1 MMFSPHLRRQSRR
14 SVRLEP
20 SYRRATPPRASIRS
34 RLTAPAVRVGSERR
48 GYVLILE
55 GSSERSLAEKTKSDD
70 MTPTRGNVVAIL
82 SNSGKANP
90 RAFAE
95 ERLGVLASNHKSAG
109 NDAAALRCEIT
120 VPEGSHGGGCDHPT
134 PTLITLSRKT
144 APRPFKPRGTN
155 NQPLPVPTRSVVV
168 EAPDAVTLRQRT
180 VKTTSFGTAGM
191 HCAAVSLLKRTAR
204 LSDILRH
211 MGHGNSGQ
219 DPDWVPPSDAE
230 ILAAYYRRMMAKQ
243 RWTKAQAAL
252 TSIRAMQGGLLGA
265 LGGGAAQK
273 AKAFPAFGAIP
284 GAEPKP
290 PPPPP
295 PRPVTPEDPDSPRSH
310 TPTPFVV
317 VKPRRAS
324 ITELT
329 SGARAKAQASA
340 MMGRMPKEKD
350 VRRMLR
356 ELAGDWFVVFVDT
369 KFDMILAAMSGEC
382 TSEVFAAVGGDGT
395 LYFGTDR
402 ASMPSDDD
410 DDAEVVQFPRSTY
423 FCGRCAQS
431 SSLVFKRFTAR
442 LSSSVETTPSTTP
455 LTTPERSLPV
465 SPEPPEEE
473 VVSLSLED
481 GAGAG
486 PVVEGKAP
494 PMPTVVAKPETGTS
508 SA

>member
-1 MMFSPHLRRQSRR
+1 MFSPHLRRQSRR

-20 SYRRATPPRASIRS
+20 SYRRATPPLASIRS

-70 MTPTRGNVVAIL
+70 MPPTRGNVVAIL

-134 PTLITLSRKT
+134 PTLITLSQKP

-295 PRPVTPEDPDSPRSH
+295 PPPRPVTPEDPDSPRSH

-410 DDAEVVQFPRSTY
+410 DAEVVQFPRSTY

-494 PMPTVVAKPETGTS
+494 PPTVVAKPETGTS

>member
-1 MMFSPHLRRQSRR
+1 MP
-14 SVRLEP
+14 
-20 SYRRATPPRASIRS
+20 
-34 RLTAPAVRVGSERR
+34 
-48 GYVLILE
+48 
-55 GSSERSLAEKTKSDD
+55 
-70 MTPTRGNVVAIL
+70 PTRGNVVAIL

-95 ERLGVLASNHKSAG
+95 ERLGILASNHKSAG
-109 NDAAALRCEIT
+109 DDAAALRCEII
-120 VPEGSHGGGCDHPT
+120 VPEGSHGGGCDPQPNTHV
-134 PTLITLSRKT
+134 ITLLFLSQNSVFP
-144 APRPFKPRGTN
+144 APRPFKPEELTTSLSPS
-155 NQPLPVPTRSVVV
+155 QTRSVVV
-168 EAPDAVTLRQRT
+168 EAPDSVTLRQRT

-191 HCAAVSLLKRTAR
+191 HCAAVSRLKRTAR

-290 PPPPP
+290 PPPPRP
-295 PRPVTPEDPDSPRSH
+295 PRPLTPEDPDSPRSH
-310 TPTPFVV
+310 SPAPFVV

-324 ITELT
+324 VTELT
-329 SGARAKAQASA
+329 SGAAAKAKALA
-340 MMGRMPKEKD
+340 TMGKMPKEQD
-350 VRRMLR
+350 LRRMLR

-402 ASMPSDDD
+402 ASMPSSDDV
-410 DDAEVVQFPRSTY
+410 EVVEFPRSTY
-423 FCGRCAQS
+423 FCGRCAPS

-442 LSSSVETTPSTTP
+442 LSSSVETTP

-481 GAGAG
+481 RAAAG
-486 PVVEGKAP
+486 PVVESKAP
-494 PMPTVVAKPETGTS
+494 PTVVATPETVAS
-508 SA
+508 CA

>member
-1 MMFSPHLRRQSRR
+1 MFP
-14 SVRLEP
+14 
-20 SYRRATPPRASIRS
+20 
-34 RLTAPAVRVGSERR
+34 
-48 GYVLILE
+48 
-55 GSSERSLAEKTKSDD
+55 
-70 MTPTRGNVVAIL
+70 
-82 SNSGKANP
+82 
-90 RAFAE
+90 
-95 ERLGVLASNHKSAG
+95 
-109 NDAAALRCEIT
+109 
-120 VPEGSHGGGCDHPT
+120 
-134 PTLITLSRKT
+134 
-144 APRPFKPRGTN
+144 APRPFKPEELTISLSPS
-155 NQPLPVPTRSVVV
+155 QTRSVVV
-168 EAPDAVTLRQRT
+168 EAPDSVTLRQRT
-180 VKTTSFGTAGM
+180 VKTTSFGTDGM
-191 HCAAVSLLKRTAR
+191 HCAAVSRLKRTAR

-265 LGGGAAQK
+265 LGGRAAQK

-295 PRPVTPEDPDSPRSH
+295 RPSTPADPDSPRSH
-310 TPTPFVV
+310 SPAPFVV

-324 ITELT
+324 VTELT
-329 SGARAKAQASA
+329 SGAAAKAKASA
-340 MMGRMPKEKD
+340 TMGKMPKEKD
-350 VRRMLR
+350 LRRMLR

-402 ASMPSDDD
+402 ASMPSSDDV
-410 DDAEVVQFPRSTY
+410 EVVEFPRSTY
-423 FCGRCAQS
+423 FCGRCAPS
-431 SSLVFKRFTAR
+431 LSLVFKRFTAR
-442 LSSSVETTPSTTP
+442 LSSSVETTP

-481 GAGAG
+481 RAAAG
-486 PVVEGKAP
+486 PVVESKAP
-494 PMPTVVAKPETGTS
+494 PTVVATPETVAS

>member
-1 MMFSPHLRRQSRR
+1 MP
-14 SVRLEP
+14 
-20 SYRRATPPRASIRS
+20 
-34 RLTAPAVRVGSERR
+34 
-48 GYVLILE
+48 
-55 GSSERSLAEKTKSDD
+55 
-70 MTPTRGNVVAIL
+70 PTRGNVVAIL

-109 NDAAALRCEIT
+109 DDAAALRCEII
-120 VPEGSHGGGCDHPT
+120 VPEGSHGGG
-134 PTLITLSRKT
+134 
-144 APRPFKPRGTN
+144 
-155 NQPLPVPTRSVVV
+155 VVV
-168 EAPDAVTLRQRT
+168 EAPDSVTLRQRT

-191 HCAAVSLLKRTAR
+191 HCAAVSRLKRTAR

-290 PPPPP
+290 PPPPRP
-295 PRPVTPEDPDSPRSH
+295 PRPLTPEDPDSPRSH
-310 TPTPFVV
+310 SPAPFVV

-324 ITELT
+324 VTELT
-329 SGARAKAQASA
+329 SGAAAKAKALA
-340 MMGRMPKEKD
+340 TMGKMPKEQD
-350 VRRMLR
+350 LRRMLR

-402 ASMPSDDD
+402 ASMPSSDDV
-410 DDAEVVQFPRSTY
+410 EVVEFPRSTY
-423 FCGRCAQS
+423 FCGRCAPS

-442 LSSSVETTPSTTP
+442 LSSSVETTP

-481 GAGAG
+481 RAAAG
-486 PVVEGKAP
+486 PVVESKAP
-494 PMPTVVAKPETGTS
+494 PTVVATPETVAS

>member
-1 MMFSPHLRRQSRR
+1 MQVSRPATFQNLEELTISLSPS
-14 SVRLEP
+14 
-20 SYRRATPPRASIRS
+20 
-34 RLTAPAVRVGSERR
+34 
-48 GYVLILE
+48 
-55 GSSERSLAEKTKSDD
+55 
-70 MTPTRGNVVAIL
+70 
-82 SNSGKANP
+82 
-90 RAFAE
+90 
-95 ERLGVLASNHKSAG
+95 
-109 NDAAALRCEIT
+109 
-120 VPEGSHGGGCDHPT
+120 
-134 PTLITLSRKT
+134 
-144 APRPFKPRGTN
+144 
-155 NQPLPVPTRSVVV
+155 PTRSVVV
-168 EAPDAVTLRQRT
+168 EGPDAVTLRKRT
-180 VKTTSFGTAGM
+180 VKATSFGTAGM

-243 RWTKAQAAL
+243 RWTKAQSAL
-252 TSIRAMQGGLLGA
+252 SSIRAMQGGLLGA

-295 PRPVTPEDPDSPRSH
+295 PPPPRPVTPEDPDSPRSH
-310 TPTPFVV
+310 SPAPVVV

-329 SGARAKAQASA
+329 SGEQAKAKASA
-340 MMGRMPKEKD
+340 AMGRMPKEKD

-410 DDAEVVQFPRSTY
+410 DSEVVEFPRSTY
-423 FCGRCAQS
+423 FCGRCSGPS

-442 LSSSVETTPSTTP
+442 LSMSVETTPSTTP
-455 LTTPERSLPV
+455 LTTPSVRFRCRRNPPRRRSSRCRSRTERGGTSRREQGAAHRRRRPGVPSPRESPSAHAPRCTRRRHVHIVALPV
-465 SPEPPEEE
+465 STARR
-473 VVSLSLED
+473 S
-481 GAGAG
+481 
-486 PVVEGKAP
+486 
-494 PMPTVVAKPETGTS
+494 
-508 SA
+508 

>member
-1 MMFSPHLRRQSRR
+1 M
-14 SVRLEP
+14 
-20 SYRRATPPRASIRS
+20 
-34 RLTAPAVRVGSERR
+34 
-48 GYVLILE
+48 
-55 GSSERSLAEKTKSDD
+55 
-70 MTPTRGNVVAIL
+70 VAIL

-295 PRPVTPEDPDSPRSH
+295 PPPPRPVTPEDPDSPRSH

-382 TSEVFAAVGGDGT
+382 TSKVFAAVGGDGT

-402 ASMPSDDD
+402 ASMPSSDDD
-410 DDAEVVQFPRSTY
+410 GGCRVSQEYLFLRPVRAIVEPRVQTVHRPAELERRDDAVDD
-423 FCGRCAQS
+423 AI
-431 SSLVFKRFTAR
+431 
-442 LSSSVETTPSTTP
+442 
-455 LTTPERSLPV
+455 
-465 SPEPPEEE
+465 
-473 VVSLSLED
+473 D
-481 GAGAG
+481 DAGAFAAG
-486 PVVEGKAP
+486 VAGTPRGGGRL
-494 PMPTVVAKPETGTS
+494 VVARGRSRGGASRRGQGAANRPRPWRHPRESPSAHCETTS

>member
-1 MMFSPHLRRQSRR
+1 
-14 SVRLEP
+14 
-20 SYRRATPPRASIRS
+20 
-34 RLTAPAVRVGSERR
+34 
-48 GYVLILE
+48 
-55 GSSERSLAEKTKSDD
+55 
-70 MTPTRGNVVAIL
+70 
-82 SNSGKANP
+82 
-90 RAFAE
+90 
-95 ERLGVLASNHKSAG
+95 
-109 NDAAALRCEIT
+109 
-120 VPEGSHGGGCDHPT
+120 
-134 PTLITLSRKT
+134 
-144 APRPFKPRGTN
+144 
-155 NQPLPVPTRSVVV
+155 
-168 EAPDAVTLRQRT
+168 
-180 VKTTSFGTAGM
+180 M
-191 HCAAVSLLKRTAR
+191 HCAAVSRLKRTAR

-284 GAEPKP
+284 GAEPKPPPP

-410 DDAEVVQFPRSTY
+410 DAEVVQFPRGTY